1 MSETCGNPV
10 CSNLIGPKEK
20 GNWRRTPRKYCS
32 DRCKMDG
39 WAIKH
44 ARDLLASL
52 PEDRRREILAT
63 GRNMA
68 DERCSHARAYRCRRY
83 PQLAI
88 GKRVRFSNG
97 IFETNDSDL
106 QRFVESNE
114 WFGIYIERI
123 DLVGQ
128 MTEPNLR
135 TPERLG
141 IDSSPFY
148 RKANREQPEG
158 RPLGTIGL

>member
-10 CSNLIGPKEK
+10 CSNLIELEEEGT
-20 GNWRRTPRKYCS
+20 WRRTPRKYCS

-52 PEDRRREILAT
+52 PEDRRREILTT

-68 DERCSHARAYRCRRY
+68 DETCSDARAYRCQRY

-88 GKRVRFSNG
+88 GKQVQFSNG
-97 IFETNDSDL
+97 IFKTNDSNL
-106 QRFVESNE
+106 QRIVESNE
-114 WFGIYIERI
+114 WFGTYIERI
-123 DLVGQ
+123 DPGRQ
-128 MTEPNLR
+128 ITEPTLR

-141 IDSSPFY
+141 IDSRPFY
-148 RKANREQPEG
+148 REQPEG